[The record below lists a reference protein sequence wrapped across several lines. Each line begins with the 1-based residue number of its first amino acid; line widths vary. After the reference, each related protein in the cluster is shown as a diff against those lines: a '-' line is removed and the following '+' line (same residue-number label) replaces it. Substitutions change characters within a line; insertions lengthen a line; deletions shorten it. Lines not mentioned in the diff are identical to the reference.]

1 MANRRTELGRVG
13 IEKIRVYPT
22 TLKLDLA
29 ELAQARQFD
38 ANYVHNELMVYER
51 GVNPLWEDAVT
62 MAVNAAKPMLNQE
75 DLDDIGLLI
84 VGTESGLD
92 LEKSL
97 SSWVHG
103 FLGLPSA
110 CRNFEIKSA
119 CYSGT
124 AGLKMAASWLLSG
137 IAKPGQKALV
147 IATDQSMPALGKP
160 WEYVGGAGAVAML
173 ISQKPA
179 FLELIPRQS
188 GIYAHE
194 VTDVIRPMPW
204 MEIGSGEQSLYSYV
218 EGLQGACQD
227 YVDNTD
233 ETDLESAFDYNVYH
247 VPFSGISF
255 RAHKQLIKF
264 TKSVSKNEVVKS
276 FETKAAPA
284 IRFPQR
290 IGGTYG
296 ASTFIALVSLIH
308 HAESLKPGD
317 KIGVFGYGTGSCAEL
332 YLTLAGEKAKEVAK
346 AADLQKLLD
355 QRKSLTVTE
364 YETLE
369 NARHAMITDPDFQP
383 DMTMAPSAYQTHY
396 EGSGLLIYQGS
407 QNFHRQYDFA

>member
-1 MANRRTELGRVG
+1 MANRRTQLGRVG

-22 TLKLDLA
+22 ALKLDLG
-29 ELAQARQFD
+29 ELAHAREFD
-38 ANYVHNELMVYER
+38 VNYVHDELMVYER
-51 GVNPLWEDAVT
+51 GVNPVWEDAVT
-62 MAVNAAKPMLNQE
+62 MAVNAAKPMLSKE
-75 DLDDIGLLI
+75 DLDSIGLLI

-103 FLGLPSA
+103 FLGLPSN

-137 IAKPGQKALV
+137 MAKPGQKALV
-147 IATDQSMPALGKP
+147 IATDQSIPALGKP

-173 ISQKPA
+173 ISDEPA
-179 FLELIPRQS
+179 FLELAPQQFGVYS
-188 GIYAHE
+188 HE

-204 MEIGSGEQSLYSYV
+204 MEIGSGEQSLYSYM

-227 YVDNTD
+227 YTENVGD
-233 ETDLESAFDYNVYH
+233 EDLDSAFDYNVYH

-255 RAHKQLIKF
+255 RAHKQLINYDK
-264 TKSVSKNEVVKS
+264 TVSKQELHRS
-276 FETKAAPA
+276 FETKAQPA

-296 ASTFIALVSLIH
+296 ASTFIALLSLVSN
-308 HAESLKPGD
+308 AQSLKPSD

-332 YLTLAGEKAKEVAK
+332 YLALVGENAK
-346 AADLQKLLD
+346 AVADTAALDTILD
-355 QRKSLTVTE
+355 QRKSLSISD
-364 YETLE
+364 YEALE
-369 NARHAMITDPDFQP
+369 NTRHAMITDGDFQP
-383 DMTMAPSAYQTHY
+383 DLTMASGVYQTHY
-396 EGSGLLIYQGS
+396 KGSGLLVYQGS
-407 QNFHRQYDFA
+407 QNFHRQYDFV